1 MEFLPLP
8 MVLCAARNK
17 ATGRY
22 GMAQKNEKPEI
33 SVRRPTPQV
42 QVSRTASTAA
52 QQDAEM
58 RRLLREAAWSRM
70 FGKAA
75 APKNPFGR

>member
-1 MEFLPLP
+1 
-8 MVLCAARNK
+8 
-17 ATGRY
+17 
-22 GMAQKNEKPEI
+22 MALKNAKPEAP
-33 SVRRPTPQV
+33 VRKPTPRAP
-42 QVSRTASTAA
+42 SDRGAAATA
-52 QQDAEM
+52 QQDEEM